1 MTIIFTWKSCH
12 STKNYISSS
21 KVFEKGDFPKGSYYY
36 ADIPCIIRKDG
47 ISFSQKYGFPFYI
60 ENEELSPKKPHGN
73 MSFHVWFPQ
82 RELLLCGYSLYYPKR
97 WYFFFAK
104 IWLSFLHR
112 KWRIIFQ
119 KTTRKY
125 VISRMISKD
134 GVSFSCRCDISFWSD
149 NFIFSHKDDTFCI
162 YHLSRHSFLEI
173 WSYFRLQDSSKGRV
187 FLSVV
192 KQCTIEV
199 LSIFVL

>member
-21 KVFEKGDFPKGSYYY
+21 TVFEKGDFPKGSYYY
-36 ADIPCIIRKDG
+36 ADIPCIIQKDG
-47 ISFSQKYGFPFYI
+47 ISFSQKYFSPFYI
-60 ENEELSPKKPHGN
+60 EDEELSSKKPHGN
-73 MSFHVWFPQ
+73 ISIHVWSVKLVF
-82 RELLLCGYSLYYPKR
+82 LFSVSATLC
-97 WYFFFAK
+97 
-104 IWLSFLHR
+104 
-112 KWRIIFQ
+112 
-119 KTTRKY
+119 
-125 VISRMISKD
+125 
-134 GVSFSCRCDISFWSD
+134 FWSD

-162 YHLSRHSFLEI
+162 FHLSRYSFLEI

>member
-21 KVFEKGDFPKGSYYY
+21 TVFEKGDFPKGSYYY

-60 ENEELSPKKPHGN
+60 ENAELSPKKPHGN

-82 RELLLCGYSLYYPKR
+82 RKLLLCWYSLYYPKR

-104 IWLSFLHR
+104 IFLSFLDEELSSKKPHGN
-112 KWRIIFQ
+112 
-119 KTTRKY
+119 
-125 VISRMISKD
+125 ISIHVWSVKLVFLFS
-134 GVSFSCRCDISFWSD
+134 VSATLCFWSD

-162 YHLSRHSFLEI
+162 YHLSRYSFLEI